1 MSTEIHP
8 RVAAI
13 NAKVAAGGT
22 LTDLDSDFLNYIG
35 NGLSPEEADKLAVV
49 DDSYIPAPH
58 LPLATLFAR
67 KGPTTMD
74 TPFVRRGAISPPL
87 FIAGDYDGNV
97 AFVKSSHFYLR
108 RKRGPGRGRVTHR
121 VVHPPFFTIDSFS
134 DIHI

>member
-1 MSTEIHP
+1 MDIKRGVMP
-8 RVAAI
+8 
-13 NAKVAAGGT
+13 KVAPYPVDVSSP
-22 LTDLDSDFLNYIG
+22 DLSGYQ
-35 NGLSPEEADKLAVV
+35 NGAD
-49 DDSYIPAPH
+49 IPAPH

-74 TPFVRRGAISPPL
+74 TPFVGRGAINPPL

-108 RKRGPGRGRVTHR
+108 RKRGPGRGSVTHR